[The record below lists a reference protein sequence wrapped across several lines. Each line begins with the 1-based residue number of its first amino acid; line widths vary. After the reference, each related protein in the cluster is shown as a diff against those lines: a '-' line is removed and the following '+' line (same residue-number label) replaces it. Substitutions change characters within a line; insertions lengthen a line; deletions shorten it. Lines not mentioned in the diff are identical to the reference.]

1 MSTEPKNKGGRP
13 ELPPEK
19 RRISYTRRWKPEHLE
34 KLKAAGNP
42 AFETYLDAWQPTPTP
57 KKKPAK

>member
-13 ELPPEK
+13 TLPEEK
-19 RRISYTRRWKPEHLE
+19 RRVSKTRRWKPEHLA
-34 KLKAAGNP
+34 KIKAAGNP
-42 AFETYLDAWQPTPTP
+42 AFEAYLDAWAPELV